1 MEDSMFEDNKIFILG
16 LARSGSEAAKYL
28 IKRGNVVVLNDAKE
42 EDKHDANVVSELREL
57 GVNLVFGSHP
67 DDLLDKSFDYLI
79 KNPGVPIDHKYV
91 LKARELGIPVINEAE
106 MTYRLLPDGVKI
118 VGITGTNGKTT
129 TTTLIYNILKEAF
142 GDKVYLSG
150 NIGIPNT
157 SLLNKVKDGDIIVQE
172 VSVQQLENMSTYKP
186 NIGVMTNLSLAHIDF
201 MKSYK
206 YYKDV
211 KTRLF
216 INQTKD
222 DIAIINYND
231 EEVLEQ
237 VKNIKSTKVY
247 FGVGKDI
254 NCYLDNDIIYYNN
267 DEIIKR
273 SDIFVAGLHNVY
285 NVMAAICVAKQF
297 NISNNIIREVVSS
310 FRGVTHRLEYVDNI
324 NGRVFYN
331 DTEATNIKCTQIALD
346 SFNKPT
352 LVILGGLDRGQDFN
366 ELKDHLNNVKMIL
379 AIGQS
384 RDRVVQFAESMN
396 IPVISYEYLKDG
408 FKELYNNSSEGD
420 VILLSPASASWD
432 QYKECEIRGSEFKRL
447 VEELK

>member
-1 MEDSMFEDNKIFILG
+1 
-16 LARSGSEAAKYL
+16 
-28 IKRGNVVVLNDAKE
+28 
-42 EDKHDANVVSELREL
+42 
-57 GVNLVFGSHP
+57 
-67 DDLLDKSFDYLI
+67 LI

-432 QYKECEIRGSEFKRL
+432 HYTECEIRGSEFKRL

>member
-1 MEDSMFEDNKIFILG
+1 MFKDTKIFILG

-28 IKRGNVVVLNDAKE
+28 IKRGNVVILNDAKE
-42 EDKHDANVVSELREL
+42 EDKHDANVVSELRGL

-129 TTTLIYNILKEAF
+129 TTTLIYNILKKAL

-157 SLLNKVKDGDIIVQE
+157 SLLNKIKCGDIIVQE

-186 NIGVMTNLSLAHIDF
+186 NIGVMTNLSPAHIDF

-222 DIAIINYND
+222 DISIINYND
-231 EEVLEQ
+231 KEVLEQ

-324 NGRVFYN
+324 GGRVFYN

-379 AIGQS
+379 AIGQP

>member
-1 MEDSMFEDNKIFILG
+1 MFKDNKIFILG

-42 EDKHDANVVSELREL
+42 EDKHDANVVSELRGL

-150 NIGIPNT
+150 NIGIPNI

-186 NIGVMTNLSLAHIDF
+186 NIGIMTNLSPAHIDF

>member
-1 MEDSMFEDNKIFILG
+1 MFKDNKIFILG

-42 EDKHDANVVSELREL
+42 EDKHDANVVSELRGL

-150 NIGIPNT
+150 NIGIPNI

-186 NIGVMTNLSLAHIDF
+186 NIGIMTNLSPAHIDF

-324 NGRVFYN
+324 GGRVFYN

>member
-1 MEDSMFEDNKIFILG
+1 
-16 LARSGSEAAKYL
+16 
-28 IKRGNVVVLNDAKE
+28 
-42 EDKHDANVVSELREL
+42 
-57 GVNLVFGSHP
+57 
-67 DDLLDKSFDYLI
+67 
-79 KNPGVPIDHKYV
+79 
-91 LKARELGIPVINEAE
+91 
-106 MTYRLLPDGVKI
+106 
-118 VGITGTNGKTT
+118 
-129 TTTLIYNILKEAF
+129 
-142 GDKVYLSG
+142 
-150 NIGIPNT
+150 
-157 SLLNKVKDGDIIVQE
+157 
-172 VSVQQLENMSTYKP
+172 MSTYKP
-186 NIGVMTNLSLAHIDF
+186 NIGIMTNLSPAHIDF
-201 MKSYK
+201 VKSYK

-231 EEVLEQ
+231 KEVLEQ

>member
-1 MEDSMFEDNKIFILG
+1 MFKDNKIFILG

-28 IKRGNVVVLNDAKE
+28 IKRGNVVILNDAKE
-42 EDKHDANVVSELREL
+42 EDKHDANVVSELRGL

-129 TTTLIYNILKEAF
+129 TTTLIYNILKKAL

>member
-1 MEDSMFEDNKIFILG
+1 MFEDNKIFILG

-129 TTTLIYNILKEAF
+129 TTTLIYNILKKAL

-447 VEELK
+447 VEDLK

>member
-1 MEDSMFEDNKIFILG
+1 MFKDNKIFILG

-42 EDKHDANVVSELREL
+42 EDKHDANVVSELRGL

-150 NIGIPNT
+150 NIGIPNI

-186 NIGVMTNLSLAHIDF
+186 NIGIMTNLSPAHIDF

-231 EEVLEQ
+231 KEVLEQ

-384 RDRVVQFAESMN
+384 RDRVVRFAESMN

>member
-1 MEDSMFEDNKIFILG
+1 MFKDNKIFILG

-28 IKRGNVVVLNDAKE
+28 IKRGNVVILNDAKE
-42 EDKHDANVVSELREL
+42 EDKHDANVVSELRGL

-150 NIGIPNT
+150 NIGIPNI

-186 NIGVMTNLSLAHIDF
+186 NIGIMTNLSPAHIDF

-222 DIAIINYND
+222 DIAIINFND
-231 EEVLEQ
+231 KEVLEQ

-247 FGVGKDI
+247 FGVGEDI

-267 DEIIKR
+267 DEVIKR

-384 RDRVVQFAESMN
+384 RDRVVRFAESMN

-447 VEELK
+447 VEDLK

>member
-1 MEDSMFEDNKIFILG
+1 MFKDNKIFILG

-129 TTTLIYNILKEAF
+129 TTTLIYNILKKAL

>member
-1 MEDSMFEDNKIFILG
+1 MFKDNKIFILG

-28 IKRGNVVVLNDAKE
+28 IKRGNVVILNDAKE

-129 TTTLIYNILKEAF
+129 TTTLIYNILKKAL

>member
-1 MEDSMFEDNKIFILG
+1 MFKDNKIFILG

-324 NGRVFYN
+324 GGRVFYN

-366 ELKDHLNNVKMIL
+366 ELKGHLNNVKMIL

>member
-1 MEDSMFEDNKIFILG
+1 MFEDNKIFILG

-129 TTTLIYNILKEAF
+129 TTTLIYNILKKAL

-447 VEELK
+447 VEVLK

>member
-1 MEDSMFEDNKIFILG
+1 MFKDNKIFILG

-28 IKRGNVVVLNDAKE
+28 IKRGNVVILNDAKE
-42 EDKHDANVVSELREL
+42 EDKHDANVVSELRGL
-57 GVNLVFGSHP
+57 GVNLVFGLHP

-150 NIGIPNT
+150 NIGIPNI

-186 NIGVMTNLSLAHIDF
+186 NIGIMTNLSPAHIDF

>member
-1 MEDSMFEDNKIFILG
+1 MFKDNKIFILG

-28 IKRGNVVVLNDAKE
+28 IKRGNVVILNDAKE
-42 EDKHDANVVSELREL
+42 EDKHDANVVSELRGL

-129 TTTLIYNILKEAF
+129 TTTLIYNILKKAL

-324 NGRVFYN
+324 DGRVFYN

-447 VEELK
+447 VEDLK